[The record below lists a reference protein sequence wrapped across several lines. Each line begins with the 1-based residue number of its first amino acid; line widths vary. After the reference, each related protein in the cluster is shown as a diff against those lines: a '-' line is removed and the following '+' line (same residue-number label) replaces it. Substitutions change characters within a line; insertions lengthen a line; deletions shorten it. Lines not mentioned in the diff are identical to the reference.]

1 VVRGDR
7 RPEVPTAC
15 QVTSQSVSEVEM
27 FIDTKT
33 CHSEEKQHR
42 QAPWK
47 IMNWSIARITD
58 WSIARRKQISI
69 VPILTYSELHMIYSR
84 HYFNCERS
92 FVQLTT
98 PAVSYSDRF
107 SRKTVSTAHLAQCP
121 EDPVFGVGVCCK
133 LCLSLTPPTLT
144 RSSWRAFTSTSRLKT
159 GGE

>member
-1 VVRGDR
+1 MSSNQPERVRSRDVHRYKDMPFRGK
-7 RPEVPTAC
+7 TA
-15 QVTSQSVSEVEM
+15 SAN
-27 FIDTKT
+27 
-33 CHSEEKQHR
+33 R

-69 VPILTYSELHMIYSR
+69 VPILTYSEPHMIYSR

-121 EDPVFGVGVCCK
+121 EESVFGVGVCCK
-133 LCLSLTPPTLT
+133 TLPVPH
-144 RSSWRAFTSTSRLKT
+144 TSNSHEVELEGLHVNK
-159 GGE
+159 